1 MGHSKNKLTIR
12 ILSIISAI
20 SILCLCVYVPDVPAK
35 ATNNNQ
41 LGYYMTYD
49 KYVDYIEDNGLDQND
64 YYMPSKTVV
73 PFTNID
79 NNYPDICEQFFD
91 YINSDYHFT
100 EQISLYE
107 YNVVTLNYAS
117 NLLRMNVFT
126 SEAPIWCV
134 GSTIIS
140 YNLNSSVNFAF
151 KNYILNYSITDDQGE
166 YTFSYDS
173 TSVTDRTPNYTFSN
187 TLCYAEWEN
196 SLIKYNIYY
205 SDAEVHSQGYIWGN
219 GNYDSSYSQGYI
231 SPQAAFDLV
240 NSNYEGYNYLP
251 IDRRTCIQ
259 DYNDTLGSPE
269 DRYITERSRCGAD
282 DVYFYISG
290 TPDNLSC
297 NYGIVPNRYTIANR
311 SHCYLELYYV
321 LDIKG
326 NYEDLEGDFRN
337 ILMSEPYS
345 NKYQAMLSSD
355 RMGNYTYN
363 GYEKDHK
370 ISISL
375 SEVQDRW
382 EQFNQS
388 VPSYFVNQTTDV
400 IRVYPVGVEPPL
412 EEKDV
417 PLPINDFIGVL
428 SKTFGYSYSSGTNF
442 GGTIELTDMFKVNG
456 QIVNSSSKSN
466 VSNFS
471 IEVWAR
477 IVDTENSSKNT
488 GLAKFTYNCITGD
501 STYYGDPIIYDDDD
515 IVDDPDAP
523 VPTTP
528 PTTEVDPTQPTT
540 QTVVVDGGKNSV
552 VVTNTNNNTN
562 NPTFNNS
569 PTVNVTVSGGGSDS
583 STETDGLIVIKDD
596 DSVEF
601 EDVQDVMDGVENF
614 LDFGDTY
621 FDEYIGTLLSVIP
634 VEVWRPFAISS
645 AFIALAC
652 MIGYILRR

>member
-20 SILCLCVYVPDVPAK
+20 SILCLCVYVPDAPAK
-35 ATNNNQ
+35 ATNHNQ

-49 KYVDYIEDNGLDQND
+49 KYVDYIEQNGLDQND

-73 PFTNID
+73 PFTNI
-79 NNYPDICEQFFD
+79 NNNFPDISEQFFEF
-91 YINSDYHFT
+91 INSDYHFT
-100 EQISLYE
+100 EQLSLYE

-151 KNYILNYSITDDQGE
+151 KNYILNYSITDNQGE
-166 YTFSYDS
+166 YTFSYDNTS
-173 TSVTDRTPNYTFSN
+173 TTERTPNYTISN
-187 TLCYAEWEN
+187 TLCYVEWEN

-205 SDAEVHSQGYIWGN
+205 SDAEVHSQGYIWGS

-231 SPQAAFDLV
+231 SPEVAFDLV
-240 NSNYEGYNYLP
+240 TTNFETYNYLP

-269 DRYITERSRCGAD
+269 DRYITEHSRCGAD

-297 NYGIVPNRYTIANR
+297 NYGIVPNRYTIVNR

-326 NYEDLEGDFRN
+326 NYPDLEGDFRN
-337 ILMSEPYS
+337 ILMSEPFD

-355 RMGNYTYN
+355 YYGNNTYN
-363 GYEKDHK
+363 GYEHNHK

-375 SEVQDRW
+375 SEVEDRW
-382 EQFNQS
+382 EEFDQS
-388 VPSYFVNQTTDV
+388 VPSYFQNVTTDV
-400 IRVYPVGVEPPL
+400 IRVYPSSVSPPL
-412 EEKDV
+412 DGKDV
-417 PLPINDFIGVL
+417 PLPINDYIGVL
-428 SKTFGYSYSSGTNF
+428 SRTFGYSYTSGTNY
-442 GGTIELTDMFKVNG
+442 GGTIELHDLFKISGN
-456 QIVNSSSKSN
+456 ITNSSSKSN
-466 VSNFS
+466 ISNFS

-634 VEVWRPFAISS
+634 TEVWRPFAISS